1 MVVEK
6 QKMVEQTLGLNLA
19 ELGDT
24 KPGEKLSAGEVERLR
39 SLLPEGLL
47 PDGDLTQ
54 LEVKSAN
61 LLVHIFLN
69 IDIKNF
75 FSRICLSIHSARG
88 YLHVFTKSSLD
99 IFKACLL
106 VVVVLKI
113 LEPKI

>member
-19 ELGDT
+19 DLGDT

-54 LEVKSAN
+54 LEVKSGN
-61 LLVHIFLN
+61 LLIHIFLSLFLQ
-69 IDIKNF
+69 KLLF
-75 FSRICLSIHSARG
+75 LSSG
-88 YLHVFTKSSLD
+88 DT
-99 IFKACLL
+99 
-106 VVVVLKI
+106 
-113 LEPKI
+113 